1 MSDVFVSYARSTE
14 EQARQVEAALRDA
27 GYAVWR
33 DSELPAHRSYAEVI
47 EERLRAAKAVVVLWS
62 QEAVKSH
69 WVRAEADAA
78 REAGT
83 LVQASVDSARPPIPF
98 SQIQYAGLS
107 GWSGERDHPGW
118 KTVVGSV
125 AALVETRKPAEA
137 PPKAKRKK
145 TSICILPFQNM
156 SGDAEQEYFSDGIS
170 EDITTDLSKVSALD
184 VIARNT
190 AFQFKGQSVDVCD
203 HAEKLGVTHV
213 LEGSVR
219 KAGNRVRITAQLI
232 DGATGGHVW
241 ADRYDRDLTD
251 IFEIQDEISH
261 SIVDALKVKLLPKEK
276 KAIEQRGTNDVEAY
290 KLYLLA
296 RQYWVTGNLGDPRRE
311 ERAMRICG
319 RAVQIDPYYAQAW
332 AMLGYAQSNLHYNF
346 NLSADD
352 GFAAAH
358 TALSIDPTIAEAY
371 LPMVRRLEEQGRT
384 GEADEQMAKALELN
398 PESWEVNKE
407 AGRLRRLR
415 GDIPGATAF
424 YEKAVEIMES
434 DFHAWALLLTFY
446 QAQADKENVLRAA
459 EMMVSEAQKALEQDP
474 SNGAALGI
482 IAGGFAALGEE
493 ERAREWIDRAMLID
507 PDNLN
512 IRYNFACVL
521 AAHLGDK
528 EGALKLLDRTLSVS
542 TPMEL
547 RMAETDP
554 DFESLRDMPGFQKM
568 IARERKRHGLAEE
581 GQPAPANPPASS

>member
-1 MSDVFVSYARSTE
+1 MSDIFVSYARSTE
-14 EQARQVEAALRDA
+14 EQARKVEAALRDS

-33 DSELPAHRSYAEVI
+33 DAELPAHRSYAEVI

-62 QEAVKSH
+62 EEAVKSH
-69 WVRAEADAA
+69 WVRAEADTA

-83 LVQASVDSARPPIPF
+83 LVQASVDSTAPPMPF
-98 SQIQYAGLS
+98 NQIQYATLV
-107 GWSGERDHPGW
+107 GWSGESDHSGW

-125 AALVETRKPAEA
+125 AALVEKGGPAPAPAKP
-137 PPKAKRKK
+137 KRKK

-156 SGDAEQEYFSDGIS
+156 SGEADQEYFSDGIS

-190 AFQFKGQSVDVCD
+190 AFQFKGQSVDVCEV
-203 HAEKLGVTHV
+203 AAKLGVTHV

-232 DGATGGHVW
+232 DGAGGGHVW

-251 IFEIQDEISH
+251 IFEIQDEISK
-261 SIVDALKVKLLPKEK
+261 SIVDALKVKLLPQEK
-276 KAIEQRGTNDVEAY
+276 KAIAQRGTNDVEAY

-296 RQYWVTGNLGDPRRE
+296 RLYWVTGNLGDPRRAV
-311 ERAMRICG
+311 RARRICG
-319 RAVQIDPYYAQAW
+319 RAVQIDPDYAQAW
-332 AMLGYAQSNLHYNF
+332 AMLGYTQSSLHYDF
-346 NLSADD
+346 NMSTDD

-358 TALSIDPTIAEAY
+358 TARSIDPTIAEAY
-371 LPMVRRLEEQGRT
+371 LPMVRRLEEQGRKA
-384 GEADEQMAKALELN
+384 EADEHLAKALELD

-407 AGRLRRLR
+407 AGRLNRLR
-415 GDIPGATAF
+415 GDADAATAF

-446 QAQADKENVLRAA
+446 QARGDSENVTRAA
-459 EMMVSEAQKALEQDP
+459 QMMVSQAQKAIEQDP

-482 IAGGFAALGEE
+482 IAGGYAALGER

-507 PDNLN
+507 PDNVN
-512 IRYNFACVL
+512 MRYNFACVL
-521 AAHLGDK
+521 ASLMGEK
-528 EGALKLLDRTLSVS
+528 EEALKLLDRTLAVS
-542 TPMEL
+542 GVTAL

-554 DFESLRDMPGFQKM
+554 DFDPLRDMPGYAKM
-568 IARERKRHGLAEE
+568 IARERKRHELSDEPALA
-581 GQPAPANPPASS
+581 AASPPAAS